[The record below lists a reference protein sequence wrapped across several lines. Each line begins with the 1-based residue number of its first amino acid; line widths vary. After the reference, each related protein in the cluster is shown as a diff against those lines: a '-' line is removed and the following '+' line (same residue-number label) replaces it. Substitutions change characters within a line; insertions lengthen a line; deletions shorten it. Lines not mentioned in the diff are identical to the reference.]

1 MSFLVRLTEFVSR
14 LSFSN
19 LSLARAVTE
28 RERAEGLLSR
38 AVAEKEALFK
48 ELQHRV
54 KNSLD
59 LVSSLLSLNMA
70 DLEDAPRR
78 TFMEAV
84 DRIRS
89 VGVIYDKLSESSG
102 IGRVRLGG
110 YLSDLI
116 DLLRATYVAES
127 GCIAFSNGIG
137 DLECGLK
144 RAVSLGLVLNELL
157 TNAIKYAYRPGAGTR
172 IRVALAEAAAGG
184 AAGQGAGQGDGAI
197 ELRISDNGPGL
208 APGFDP
214 AASKSLGLRIT
225 SLLVDE
231 LEGELRLEAPAEGP
245 GLVATVRLGRGILAG

>member
-1 MSFLVRLTEFVSR
+1 
-14 LSFSN
+14 
-19 LSLARAVTE
+19 
-28 RERAEGLLSR
+28 
-38 AVAEKEALFK
+38 
-48 ELQHRV
+48 
-54 KNSLD
+54 
-59 LVSSLLSLNMA
+59 
-70 DLEDAPRR
+70 
-78 TFMEAV
+78 MEAV

-110 YLSDLI
+110 YLSDLV

-172 IRVALAEAAAGG
+172 IQVTLAEAAAGG
-184 AAGQGAGQGDGAI
+184 AAGQGVGQGAGAEQGDGAI